1 MDVRAAHLERP
12 CASSLWARGRLPRA
26 TRCSSCAPAPRRSSG
41 PSAPRAV
48 LNLRHER
55 LRTARVSAV
64 RYSIPTWRAERTSCS
79 WRSLRDKPPNSMS
92 RWSST
97 SVPSVA
103 TGLPEA
109 GVGASGSGAQE
120 SSGNPPNESPVES
133 QTLIAPRASPGAGAS
148 PASIRLSIPPSP
160 YLTADGAPLSHSQRS
175 SSNAAT
181 GESLHVHPVL
191 EDFES
196 PTDSLPISTSEIR
209 FRHPSDSDEGHQA
222 RGELPLSDLR
232 RPNRSSMP
240 DMAEEYRPRP
250 FDPSVLVN
258 RVLGLPSP
266 TSSTTPRPNHSRTQS
281 NLAISSTRT
290 SPFPASPRH
299 DSSNEQLGNNRPGQS

>member
-1 MDVRAAHLERP
+1 MSVSRNRMDVRAAHLERP

-148 PASIRLSIPPSP
+148 PSSIRLSIPPSP
-160 YLTADGAPLSHSQRS
+160 YLTPGGAPLSHSQRS

-196 PTDSLPISTSEIR
+196 HTDSLPISTSEIR
-209 FRHPSDSDEGHQA
+209 
-222 RGELPLSDLR
+222 
-232 RPNRSSMP
+232 SSK
-240 DMAEEYRPRP
+240 P
-250 FDPSVLVN
+250 FDSFRFVRQRGADGAAPCRGRMACGGICAPYGGPRAWGIDELMFDDSEGSAAL
-258 RVLGLPSP
+258 RVLKLLREDGSCSTWCSIGLGWGEAV
-266 TSSTTPRPNHSRTQS
+266 RCGR
-281 NLAISSTRT
+281 AAAAR
-290 SPFPASPRH
+290 A
-299 DSSNEQLGNNRPGQS
+299 